1 MSHDPMSHY
10 PINHEG
16 AMRIEDLNFAAQLV
30 VWAGR
35 RWVSAQGPD
44 EGAWAAVE
52 AEFCGPLG
60 SETGLALADALDR
73 LFATVAASA
82 SRSVTLGPLHCH
94 RVWPDEIGL
103 ISAVACTQ
111 NGDFSLASNFFHSFL
126 RPAGVRTALSLA
138 GDVGQI
144 MAEAGYAIGPARTQA
159 PALAVARTGVPD
171 GATIH

>member
-1 MSHDPMSHY
+1 MSDRPTSHDPAGHQ
-10 PINHEG
+10 G

-35 RWVSAQGPD
+35 RWVSDRASWG
-44 EGAWAAVE
+44 AVE

-60 SETGLALADALDR
+60 SETGLALAESLDQ

-82 SRSVTLGPLHCH
+82 SRPVTLGPLHCH
-94 RVWPDEIGL
+94 KVWPDELGL

-111 NGDFSLASNFFHSFL
+111 NGDFTLASDFFHKFL
-126 RPAGVRTALSLA
+126 RPAGVRAALSIA
-138 GDVGQI
+138 GEVGQI
-144 MAEAGYAIGPARTQA
+144 MRAAGYAIGPACRHEA
-159 PALAVARTGVPD
+159 PVAAAVPAGVPA